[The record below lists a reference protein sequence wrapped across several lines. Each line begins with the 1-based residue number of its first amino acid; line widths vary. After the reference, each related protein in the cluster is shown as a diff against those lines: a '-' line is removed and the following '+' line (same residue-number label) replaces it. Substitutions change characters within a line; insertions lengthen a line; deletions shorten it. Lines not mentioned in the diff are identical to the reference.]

1 MLLFEKHPSFR
12 FTDPDITIRE
22 DLYDLI
28 VDVAGSNVT
37 YPDHAGK
44 LFGMGK
50 IHKEIAM
57 YLTTAAEDDTIK
69 ETDMLRVSE
78 GRRRKARAGRSPL
91 CRRCSDCDSI
101 STLSFTPNP
110 PSPHA
115 RFAPLPLPW
124 WKSWLN
130 IGTG

>member
-1 MLLFEKHPSFR
+1 MLSSKKHPSFS

-57 YLTTAAEDDTIK
+57 YLTTAAEDDTVK

-78 GRRRKARAGRSPL
+78 GRRRKARAGTSPL
-91 CRRCSDCDSI
+91 CRLCSDCDSTP
-101 STLSFTPNP
+101 TLSFTPNP
-110 PSPHA
+110 THTRA
-115 RFAPLPLPW
+115 LLPFPIPGGNL
-124 WKSWLN
+124 
-130 IGTG
+130 G